1 MSCLAVFSVT
11 DQCCIEMMEPIEYV
25 LAERFFLIILRRV
38 GKNMDISKIESTFLW
53 NFVPKSRLTE
63 KFCQSMPSIAIYVVL
78 D

>member
-1 MSCLAVFSVT
+1 
-11 DQCCIEMMEPIEYV
+11 MMEPIEYV